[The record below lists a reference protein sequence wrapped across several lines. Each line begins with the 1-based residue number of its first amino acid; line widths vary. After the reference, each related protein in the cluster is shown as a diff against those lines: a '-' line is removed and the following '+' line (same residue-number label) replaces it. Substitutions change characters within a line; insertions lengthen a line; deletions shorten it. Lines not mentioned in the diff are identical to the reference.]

1 MVKLWIGLGEGK
13 PQAQINTQKENV
25 TQEAQ
30 AERWL
35 GWCSACLKQ
44 FDPSTKEIDMVLS
57 QPLEGEFRSI
67 RILMSSSAIYGVQGS
82 LDT

>member
-1 MVKLWIGLGEGK
+1 MVECLHGMVKLWIGLGEDK

-35 GWCSACLKQ
+35 GWCSACLKW
-44 FDPSTKEIDMVLS
+44 FDPSTKEMEMV
-57 QPLEGEFRSI
+57 
-67 RILMSSSAIYGVQGS
+67 
-82 LDT
+82 